1 MPLRSVILASMLLA
15 ISCASCAS
23 PQPEPQAP
31 PPKQDRPAL
40 PPARLSAP
48 ASVTAGQT
56 EFGVELYRR
65 LAAEPGNLFL
75 SPASVSMALG
85 MVYAGAEGET
95 AAEMAQALR
104 YPAAGANEGMA
115 DLLRRLPIAAEG
127 RRLDIANALW
137 VQQTFPLKPAY
148 LDQVRRHYGGGAQA
162 VDFTGAPDRAIAT
175 VNRWAEEKTA
185 GRIKSILRPEN
196 INDRTRLVL
205 TNAVYFKAD
214 WLHPFQA
221 AQTRPRPFKLG
232 GGTTVSVP
240 MMRQRGHF
248 RLLENPSFEAVE
260 MPYKGEELSML
271 LFVPKESVGLK
282 AFERQLEGKALSGWI
297 DRLMASERHDL
308 SLVVPKL
315 ELDTRA
321 SLVPQLQALG
331 IRRAFTQMA
340 QLGGMA
346 DARLYLSDVLHQTYL
361 RVDEKGTEAAAVTA
375 GLAEIVSMPRL
386 FEVDR
391 PFFFVIRDNRSG
403 TLLFLGRIERPI
415 APNA

>member
-1 MPLRSVILASMLLA
+1 MFLRSVLAAGALLLTC
-15 ISCASCAS
+15 CAA
-23 PQPEPQAP
+23 PEPEPQAP
-31 PPKQDRPAL
+31 PAERDRPA
-40 PPARLSAP
+40 PAP
-48 ASVTAGQT
+48 AERPAPVSVTAGQT

-65 LAAEPGNLFL
+65 LAAEPGNIFL
-75 SPASVSMALG
+75 SPASISMALG
-85 MVYAGAEGET
+85 MVHAGAEGET
-95 AAEMAQALR
+95 AAEMALALR
-104 YPAAGANEGMA
+104 YPAAGAHEGMA

-137 VQQTFPLKPAY
+137 VQQSFPLKPAF
-148 LDQVRRHYGGGAQA
+148 LDQVRRHYGGGAEV
-162 VDFTGAPDRAIAT
+162 VDFVGAPDRAIAS

-185 GRIKSILRPEN
+185 GRIKGILRPEN
-196 INDRTRLVL
+196 INERTRLVL

-232 GGTTVSVP
+232 GGAILSVP
-240 MMRQRGHF
+240 MMRQRGNF
-248 RLLENPSFEAVE
+248 RLLETPFFEAVE
-260 MPYKGEELSML
+260 MPYKGEELSMM
-271 LFVPKESVGLK
+271 LFLPKESEGLK
-282 AFERQLEGKALSGWI
+282 AFEQRLEGKALSGWI

-315 ELDTRA
+315 EVDTRA

-386 FEVDR
+386 FQADR
-391 PFFFVIRDNRSG
+391 PFFLVIRDNRSG
-403 TLLFLGRIERPI
+403 TLLFLGRIERP
-415 APNA
+415 APPKT

>member
-1 MPLRSVILASMLLA
+1 MFLRSVIAAGALLL
-15 ISCASCAS
+15 ASCAA
-23 PQPEPQAP
+23 PEPEPQAP
-31 PPKQDRPAL
+31 AAEKAQPAPAPPAADRPE
-40 PPARLSAP
+40 P

-75 SPASVSMALG
+75 SPAGVSMALG

-95 AAEMAQALR
+95 AAEMAAALR
-104 YPAAGANEGMA
+104 YPGAGAHEGMA

-127 RRLDIANALW
+127 RRLDLANALW
-137 VQQTFPLKPAY
+137 VQQDFPLKPAF
-148 LDQVRRHYGGGAQA
+148 LELVRSHYGGGAQA
-162 VDFTGAPDRAIAT
+162 VDFLGAPDRAIAT

-185 GRIKSILRPEN
+185 GRIKQILRPEN

-214 WLHPFQA
+214 WLLPFQA

-232 GGTTVSVP
+232 GGGTLSVP
-240 MMRQRGHF
+240 MMRQRANF
-248 RLLENPSFEAVE
+248 RLLEAPAFEAVE

-271 LFVPKESVGLK
+271 LFVPKESSDLK
-282 AFERQLEGKALSGWI
+282 AFERGLEGKALGDWI
-297 DRLMASERHDL
+297 DRLMSAQRVDL
-308 SLVVPKL
+308 ELVVPKL
-315 ELDTRA
+315 ELETRA

-331 IRRAFTQMA
+331 MRRAFTQMA
-340 QLGGMA
+340 QLGGISEG
-346 DARLYLSDVLHQTYL
+346 RLYLSDVLHQTYL

-375 GLAEIVSMPRL
+375 GLAEIVSMPRA
-386 FEVDR
+386 FHADR

-403 TLLFLGRIERPI
+403 TLLFLGRIERPS
-415 APNA
+415 PPGS